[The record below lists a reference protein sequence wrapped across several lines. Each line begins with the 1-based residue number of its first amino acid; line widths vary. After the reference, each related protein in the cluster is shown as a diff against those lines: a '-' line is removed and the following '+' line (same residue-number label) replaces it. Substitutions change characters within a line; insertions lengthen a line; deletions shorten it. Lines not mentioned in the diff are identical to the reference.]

1 MRFLETE
8 VTRGLGMDGE
18 LLLNGYRVSVWGDEI
33 LEGFPGGPVVK
44 TPLTVEGA
52 QVLFLVGGTKILCA
66 LKHSHKIENRKVLG
80 IDSSDGYT
88 RF

>member
-1 MRFLETE
+1 M
-8 VTRGLGMDGE
+8 
-18 LLLNGYRVSVWGDEI
+18 LNGYRVSVWGDEI
-33 LEGFPGGPVVK
+33 LEDFPGGPVVK

-52 QVLFLVGGTKILCA
+52 QVRFLVGGTKILYA

>member
-1 MRFLETE
+1 M
-8 VTRGLGMDGE
+8 
-18 LLLNGYRVSVWGDEI
+18 LNGYRVSVWGDEI

>member
-44 TPLTVEGA
+44 TACFHCRGTAGGVVRELGSCMPVWPK
-52 QVLFLVGGTKILCA
+52 FLK
-66 LKHSHKIENRKVLG
+66 KN
-80 IDSSDGYT
+80 
-88 RF
+88 